1 MLEEKDE
8 TSGDVALREMRLPFK
23 IVETILLLMV
33 SALPALFLN
42 LPVGIIAR
50 YWALHRREKAL
61 AASKVKIKGMDVMLR
76 CVYIARNNKLSFW
89 LDRLVVQL
97 SDGLVIYSSEVK
109 GINETNNT
117 PEQSVLK
124 LEHNSK
130 EAFTDGEVTSDSY
143 VEVTSDSSGSSEDE
157 SITPI
162 TMSKSNNRPHFLCR
176 RRTVSGPQASRVD
189 ANGAMAMN

>member
-1 MLEEKDE
+1 
-8 TSGDVALREMRLPFK
+8 
-23 IVETILLLMV
+23 MV
-33 SALPALFLN
+33 SIAYV
-42 LPVGIIAR
+42 VGTR
-50 YWALHRREKAL
+50 DNFMYVEQKYGGHLGFYQGGFCYPDPL
-61 AASKVKIKGMDVMLR
+61 T
-76 CVYIARNNKLSFW
+76 W

-124 LEHNSK
+124 LKHNSK
-130 EAFTDGEVTSDSY
+130 EAFTDGEVTSDSFG
-143 VEVTSDSSGSSEDE
+143 EVTSDSSGSSEDE

-162 TMSKSNNRPHFLCR
+162 TMSKSNRPHFLCR
-176 RRTVSGPQASRVD
+176 RRTVSGPQASRID